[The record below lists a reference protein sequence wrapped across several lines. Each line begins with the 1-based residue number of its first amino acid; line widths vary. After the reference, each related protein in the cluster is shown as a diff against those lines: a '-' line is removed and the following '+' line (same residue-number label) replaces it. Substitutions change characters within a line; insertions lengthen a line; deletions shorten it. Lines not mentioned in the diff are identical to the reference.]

1 MQDPHTIAQQLEQT
15 FHKIHLENM
24 QGIPILN
31 PNIRVE
37 AVGFQEIDGRVLGII
52 ICPWLMNV
60 VLLPKDDEDWSDRE
74 LGHKQPH
81 EFSSRIYKFMINEYD
96 GIGTCQ
102 THSLYSPMREFSSHE
117 QAVKT
122 AQEFLDDLQVER
134 ELTEEERVDE
144 ELLGKVLREEEIEV
158 NLDDFDV
165 IVTNTELAAFENAEG
180 VSLRADLADF
190 DVIEPIPRVAPTVM
204 GTAETGVK
212 VEKKISRRNLL
223 RGKFS

>member
-1 MQDPHTIAQQLEQT
+1 MQDLQAIAKQLEQT
-15 FHKIHLENM
+15 FEKIHLENM

-37 AVGFQEIDGRVLGII
+37 AVGFREIDGRVLGII

-60 VLLPKDDEDWSDRE
+60 VLLPREDEDWSGKE

-81 EFSSRIYKFMINEYD
+81 EFSSRIYKFMINEYE
-96 GIGTCQ
+96 GVGTCQ
-102 THSLYSPMREFSSHE
+102 THSLHSPMRQFSNHE
-117 QAVKT
+117 QALKA
-122 AQEFLDDLQVER
+122 AQDFLDDLGVER

-144 ELLGKVLREEEIEV
+144 ELLGKVLREEDIEV

-165 IVTNTELAAFENAEG
+165 IQ
-180 VSLRADLADF
+180 
-190 DVIEPIPRVAPTVM
+190 PIPRVAPSTM
-204 GTAETGVK
+204 GNAQTGVK